1 MPCDDWSA
9 LLERYRRAVLAY
21 SQAVSGLGFSPGPY
35 FDKSWQLAEKE
46 RAEVGLS
53 RAALLNH
60 EHEHACLMRAAAA
73 RTAAPGSQDTDEL
86 VLGDQGQSGG

>member
-21 SQAVSGLGFSPGPY
+21 SQAVTSLPLTPGY
-35 FDKSWQLAEKE
+35 HFDKLWQRAEKE
-46 RAEVGLS
+46 RAEAGIS

-60 EHEHACLMRAAAA
+60 EHEHACLGHSLASRA
-73 RTAAPGSQDTDEL
+73 TAAGTQDTEEL

>member
-9 LLERYRRAVLAY
+9 LLERYRQAVLAY
-21 SQAVSGLGFSPGPY
+21 SQAVSTLGFCPGPH

-53 RAALLNH
+53 RAALLTH
-60 EHEHACLMRAAAA
+60 EHEHACLRHAAARAAAV
-73 RTAAPGSQDTDEL
+73 GSQNTEEL